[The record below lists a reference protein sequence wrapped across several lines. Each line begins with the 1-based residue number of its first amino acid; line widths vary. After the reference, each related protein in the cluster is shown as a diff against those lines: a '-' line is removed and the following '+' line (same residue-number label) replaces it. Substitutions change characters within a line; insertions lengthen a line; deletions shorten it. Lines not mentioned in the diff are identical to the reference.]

1 MRTINKQ
8 TRDKIV
14 AQALTEIQFARTY
27 KQGKIQNWQK
37 NEQMLYGR
45 KQKGDE
51 SRANIELGRMHEF
64 VHSLLSKVDNPLI
77 FKYIKRK
84 PSQKKRVE
92 RLNSLR
98 AYDAQRDNWDI
109 KDIVGKK
116 QAIVYGRA
124 IYCYYAESPDGVYR
138 PHLENVDVYDFLVDP
153 AVGGIE
159 LDKAMFMGRYGVVKT
174 REQLKR
180 GVKDGYYLKYETQ
193 NLIDGA
199 SNADEK
205 NQEEVN
211 KQPRQTD
218 QNVWTVNREI
228 TGSDKFKFW
237 EWYTTYDGTRY
248 YLCMTNDGDVI
259 RVEKLSDIFDSDEF
273 PFWSYA
279 AFPDLTE
286 FWTPSYC
293 DYVREPFMAQSV
305 SINQMF
311 DNAEQINKPQKVVN
325 VNAIESLAELKY
337 RRDGI
342 IRTKGNV
349 DADKAVQMLR
359 VPAIDTP
366 IKVYQL
372 LDVIQE
378 KASGVTAG
386 AKGLSDED
394 KVGIYEGNEANAA
407 DRFGLFNKSYSFGY
421 HRFSKLY
428 EQGVREHLKKKV
440 AVDILGADGVEI
452 EEIGYSDIFRKQD
465 TFSVMVEASNSE
477 ASLSTVAQRTKI
489 AFLQAQTA
497 NPIQNQKK
505 AYEVQAQIAGFEDD
519 QIKQL
524 MDTSEFG
531 DSDVMS
537 EAERDIEMLLDGKTV
552 KPNRVANTAYLQRFV
567 DYTNDN
573 AEDISESQL
582 MRLIAYMEE
591 VKPIVMRN
599 MARAVTMQ
607 AMNAPNTMDSSMA
620 RPSTQDTVIAEM
632 GQQPVNQ
639 QPI

>member
-45 KQKGDE
+45 KQKSDE

-64 VHSLLSKVDNPLI
+64 VHSLLSKVDNPLV
-77 FKYIKRK
+77 FKFIKRK

-180 GVKDGYYLKYETQ
+180 GIKDGYYLKYDTQ

-199 SNADEK
+199 SNATESTT
-205 NQEEVN
+205 EETN

-237 EWYTTYDGTRY
+237 EWYTTYEGTRY
-248 YLCMTNDGDVI
+248 YLCMTNDGNVI
-259 RVEKLSDIFDSDEF
+259 RVEELSNIFDSDEF

-293 DYVREPFMAQSV
+293 DYVREVFMAQSV

-325 VNAIESLAELKY
+325 VNAIESLAELKF

-359 VPAIDTP
+359 VPAIETP

-386 AKGLSDED
+386 SKGLSDED

-421 HRFSKLY
+421 QRFAQLY

-465 TFSVMVEASNSE
+465 KFSVMVEASNSE
-477 ASLSTVAQRTKI
+477 AALSTVAQRTKI
-489 AFLQAQTA
+489 TFLQSQAG

-531 DSDVMS
+531 DADIMS

-552 KPNRVANTAYLQRFV
+552 KPNRAANTAYLQRFV

-573 AEDISESQL
+573 AEDISEAQL

-607 AMNAPNTMDSSMA
+607 AMNAPNTMDSAMA
-620 RPSTQDTVIAEM
+620 RPSTQDTMIAEM
-632 GQQPVNQ
+632 GQQSVNQ
-639 QPI
+639 PI

>member
-1 MRTINKQ
+1 LRTINKQ

-45 KQKGDE
+45 KQKSDE

-64 VHSLLSKVDNPLI
+64 VHSLLSKVDNPLT
-77 FKYIKRK
+77 FKFIKRK

-180 GVKDGYYLKYETQ
+180 GIKYGYYLKYETQ

-199 SNADEK
+199 SNATESTT
-205 NQEEVN
+205 EETN

-237 EWYTTYDGTRY
+237 EWYTTYEGTRY
-248 YLCMTNDGDVI
+248 YLCMTNDGNVI
-259 RVEKLSDIFDSDEF
+259 RVEELSNIFDSDEF

-293 DYVREPFMAQSV
+293 DYVREVFMAQSV

-325 VNAIESLAELKY
+325 VNAIESLAELKF

-349 DADKAVQMLR
+349 DADKAIQMLR
-359 VPAIDTP
+359 VPAIETP

-386 AKGLSDED
+386 SKGLSDED

-421 HRFSKLY
+421 QRFAQLY
-428 EQGVREHLKKKV
+428 EHGVREHLKKKV

-465 TFSVMVEASNSE
+465 KFSVMVEASNSE
-477 ASLSTVAQRTKI
+477 AALSTVAQRTRI
-489 AFLQAQTA
+489 TFLQSQAA

-531 DSDVMS
+531 DADIMS

-552 KPNRVANTAYLQRFV
+552 KPNRAANAAYLQRFV
-567 DYTNDN
+567 DYSTDN
-573 AEDISESQL
+573 QEDISESQF

-607 AMNAPNTMDSSMA
+607 AMNAPNTMDSAMA
-620 RPSTQDTVIAEM
+620 RPSTQDTVIAQM
-632 GQQPVNQ
+632 GQQSVNQ
-639 QPI
+639 PI